1 MKEITKETM
10 EAMKT
15 LAELGMKV
23 SKAKAVL
30 SEMEQA
36 KDDFIN
42 SRKKE
47 VEKEIDNLL
56 KQSKDILDEISSN
69 NVATVSLFNT
79 VKVFTDFLEE
89 AYTTFNEEITEFK
102 RYEDE
107 YCNYVAKED
116 KKLLERKNELIKQ
129 GSELKTAEEKLQSWE
144 KELEKIQTR
153 INSRRLAL
161 AQATKDLK

>member
-79 VKVFTDFLEE
+79 VNVFTDFLEE

-144 KELEKIQTR
+144 KELEKTQTR

>member
-89 AYTTFNEEITEFK
+89 ACTTFNEEITEFK

-144 KELEKIQTR
+144 KELEKTQTR

>member
-1 MKEITKETM
+1 M

-79 VKVFTDFLEE
+79 VNVFTDFLEE

-144 KELEKIQTR
+144 KELEKTQTR